1 MKKETY
7 LKLTKPVR
15 ENKKKA
21 RLLSH
26 VNGVLTIFVFL
37 LYPIFLLQLYA
48 EHNPF
53 FLRALLIPAVS
64 FAAVSVF
71 RVVINAPRPYE
82 KFGLPPTLS
91 KETKGKSFPSR
102 HVFSIYIIA
111 MTVLY
116 VYPDAG
122 FLLGVLGL
130 VLAAIRVVGGV
141 HEPRDVIAGA
151 LFGILCGLLYYLP
164 ST

>member
-1 MKKETY
+1 MTKETY

-21 RLLSH
+21 RLLSL
-26 VNGVLTIFVFL
+26 VNGVLTSFVFVLYPVFL
-37 LYPIFLLQLYA
+37 LLLYA
-48 EHNPF
+48 ERHP
-53 FLRALLIPAVS
+53 LLPRAILIPGIS

-71 RVVINAPRPYE
+71 RAVVNVSRPYE
-82 KFGLPPTLS
+82 KFNLPPALG
-91 KETKGKSFPSR
+91 KDTKGKSFPSR

-122 FLLGVLGL
+122 LLLGILGL
-130 VLAAIRVVGGV
+130 VLAVIRVVGGV

-151 LFGILCGLLYYLP
+151 LFGIFCGLFYYL
-164 ST
+164 

>member
-1 MKKETY
+1 MTKETY

-15 ENKKKA
+15 ENKKRA
-21 RLLSH
+21 RLLSL
-26 VNGVLTIFVFL
+26 VNGVLTSFVFV
-37 LYPIFLLQLYA
+37 LYPVFLLQLYA
-48 EHNPF
+48 EQHP
-53 FLRALLIPAVS
+53 LLPRAILIPGIS

-71 RVVINAPRPYE
+71 RAVVNVPRPYE
-82 KFGLPPTLS
+82 KFNLPPALG
-91 KETKGKSFPSR
+91 KDTKGKSFPSR

-122 FLLGVLGL
+122 LLLGILGL
-130 VLAAIRVVGGV
+130 VLAVIRVVGGV

-151 LFGILCGLLYYLP
+151 LAGIGCGLLYYL
-164 ST
+164 

>member
-1 MKKETY
+1 MTKETY
-7 LKLTKPVR
+7 LRITKSVR

-21 RLLSH
+21 RLLSL
-26 VNGVLTIFVFL
+26 VNGVLTVFVFL
-37 LYPIFLLQLYA
+37 LYPVFLLQLYA

-53 FLRALLIPAVS
+53 FLRALFVPAVS
-64 FAAVSVF
+64 FAAVSIF

-82 KFGLPPTLS
+82 KFDLPPTLG
-91 KETKGKSFPSR
+91 KDTKGKSFPSR
-102 HVFSIYIIA
+102 HVFSVYIIA

-122 FLLGVLGL
+122 LLLGILGV
-130 VLAAIRVVGGV
+130 VLAVIRVVGGV

-151 LFGILCGLLYYLP
+151 LLGIFCGLFYYL
-164 ST
+164 